1 MKKGL
6 EELKN
11 LSYEL
16 VASRAHIVQTAFE
29 DIVNKRFDK
38 LNPVKAKGLIKILER
53 EFDLDLSEWTKE
65 FEAYHAVR
73 EPEVP
78 TIDKLHAEA
87 IKNGKK
93 PTSKIAM
100 FIFAIAAIF
109 GIGYVIYLQ
118 QNRISPEANTSTTLQ
133 NEINETNASIAF
145 NIAFDE
151 NKSDHNKTSDQN
163 TTEQNKTTAL
173 PEANATTAA
182 AKSAATSVPTP
193 QTAGGS
199 FYVEPTKKV
208 WIGIRYLDTNK
219 SKWFETVAE
228 HKFDF
233 NTSREQLIAFGHSQ
247 VKVVAGTTT
256 IESKAGAKVRYHY
269 KNGKLREVS
278 EEEYNKIAGKTEH
291 PKADTNSTK
300 PTH

>member
-16 VASRAHIVQTAFE
+16 VASKAHIVQTAFE

-65 FEAYHAVR
+65 FEAYHAVK
-73 EPEVP
+73 EPEMP

-87 IKNGKK
+87 MKNDKK
-93 PTSKIAM
+93 PTSKIALS
-100 FIFAIAAIF
+100 IFAIAAIA
-109 GIGYVIYLQ
+109 GIGYVLYLQ
-118 QNRISPEANTSTTLQ
+118 QNGVSPEANTSTTLQ
-133 NEINETNASIAF
+133 GEINETNASMAF

-151 NKSDHNKTSDQN
+151 NKSEHNKTEQN
-163 TTEQNKTTAL
+163 ATEQNKTVA
-173 PEANATTAA
+173 PIEANTTIPP
-182 AKSAATSVPTP
+182 KVPT
-193 QTAGGS
+193 QTVAAPAVAQGA
-199 FYVEPTKKV
+199 FFVEPTKKV
-208 WIGIRYLDTNK
+208 WIGIRYMDTNK
-219 SKWFETVAE
+219 SRWVETVAE

-233 NTSREQLIAFGHSQ
+233 NSSREQLVAFGHAQ
-247 VKVVAGTTT
+247 VKVVAGATT
-256 IESKAGAKVRYHY
+256 IDSKQGGKVRYHY

-278 EEEYNKIAGKTEH
+278 EEEYNKLAGVVKKE
-291 PKADTNSTK
+291 TNTTK
-300 PTH
+300 PQQ